1 MDFYLKYLGHA
12 SFMMNM
18 DGKKIYIDPFEGEYT
33 EKADLILITHS
44 HHDHCDVSKITIIC
58 KDDTTIIAPAD
69 CASNIG
75 EDVKTLKPGE
85 KTMVENVTV
94 KAVEAYNFKRFRA
107 PGTPYHPRGLG
118 VGYILTAEG
127 KTVYHAGDTD
137 FIPEMNQLGKID
149 LALLPS
155 GGTFTMDLS
164 EAVEAVLA
172 IKPSIVIPMHTR
184 ETDLTEFKKE
194 VEAKS
199 QIKVVLLKPGQQF
212 KVQ

>member
-12 SFMMNM
+12 SFMM
-18 DGKKIYIDPFEGEYT
+18 DIGGKKIYIDPFAGEYI

-44 HHDHCDVSKITIIC
+44 HHDHCDVSKITLIC
-58 KDDTTIIAPAD
+58 KDDTIIIAPAD

-85 KTMVENVTV
+85 KTIVDNVTV
-94 KAVEAYNFKRFRA
+94 KAQEAYNFKRFRA
-107 PGTPYHPRGLG
+107 PETPYHPRGLG
-118 VGYILTAEG
+118 VGYILTVGG

-137 FIPEMNQLGKID
+137 FIPEMNRLGKID
-149 LALLPS
+149 LALLPG

-164 EAVEAVLA
+164 DAVEAVLA

-184 ETDLTEFKKE
+184 ETDPTEFKKE

-199 QIKVVLLKPGQQF
+199 QIKVVILKPGQQL